1 MLHHEPTGSVLV
13 TCVSHWHKR
22 ESVRLLLYEVVSV
35 DAEELGYIRDD
46 LLCLSLRY
54 ASLEAIELGLVPH
67 LDPFRNLVALVVKVA
82 ETSCEAQGVS
92 GE

>member
-1 MLHHEPTGSVLV
+1 M
-13 TCVSHWHKR
+13 
-22 ESVRLLLYEVVSV
+22 
-35 DAEELGYIRDD
+35 
-46 LLCLSLRY
+46 CLALRY

-82 ETSCEAQGVS
+82 ETSCEAQEVS